1 MRIYLCISTGLLVV
15 VQGLLMRSLSIV
27 YELHLLVGWLG
38 EVKSKV
44 MIWTWSLGLTDD
56 RLEESVV
63 NVCVVFA
70 VD

>member
-1 MRIYLCISTGLLVV
+1 
-15 VQGLLMRSLSIV
+15 MRSLSIV

-44 MIWTWSLGLTDD
+44 MIWTWSLGLNDD